1 MDDIEKQRQTEELMT
16 AIGEG
21 INDVIEEQFGKMG
34 FALIVFEFNSPGI
47 SNYVSNAK
55 RGDMITAL
63 RETADRLEKNQDIPK
78 AHTTIQ
84 QDSLKEK

>member
-1 MDDIEKQRQTEELMT
+1 MAIEKQKQIEEFMT
-16 AIGEG
+16 TMGEG
-21 INDVIEEQFGKMG
+21 IDDMILDEFGKMG
-34 FALIVFEFNSPGI
+34 FALIIFEFNCPGI

-84 QDSLKEK
+84 